1 MVMIIMMILMFD
13 KVSWFWIC
21 VVFLFCVFHVVVDD
35 DDDDDGMIRVF
46 FSILVFNSSEAWP
59 TNFRTLR
66 QLSKPRDV
74 RVIDVSWNHPKPL
87 RSSGTFT
94 LDVNCGC
101 QMHQTTIH
109 HNLTLSSRES
119 FDNSI
124 REPFFF
130 GSHGFWRQGG
140 AGGFHT
146 NYSKPA
152 ADPKRMVGNYIIPK
166 ISWSVCSC
174 HVWSPNYFFPK

>member
-1 MVMIIMMILMFD
+1 M
-13 KVSWFWIC
+13 
-21 VVFLFCVFHVVVDD
+21 FLFCVFHVVV

-124 REPFFF
+124 REPFFLDRTDF
-130 GSHGFWRQGG
+130 DVREGQAGSTQITASPQPIRKEWLE
-140 AGGFHT
+140 
-146 NYSKPA
+146 
-152 ADPKRMVGNYIIPK
+152 II
-166 ISWSVCSC
+166 
-174 HVWSPNYFFPK
+174 